1 MSRNPLIDEALD
13 FASVLRNDSHE
24 RFAGMLERLARY
36 AEHRERQVES
46 LTKELSEMEG
56 QLRMIR
62 DAASESP
69 VRISEI

>member
-1 MSRNPLIDEALD
+1 
-13 FASVLRNDSHE
+13 
-24 RFAGMLERLARY
+24 MLERLARY